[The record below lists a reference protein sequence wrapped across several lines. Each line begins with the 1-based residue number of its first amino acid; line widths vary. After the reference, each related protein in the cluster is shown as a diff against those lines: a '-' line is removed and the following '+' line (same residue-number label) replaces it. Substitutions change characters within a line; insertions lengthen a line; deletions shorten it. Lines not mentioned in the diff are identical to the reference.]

1 MRIVRGVREKR
12 SLVRAWLSRWPFLLA
27 CALLGA
33 LLTGV
38 ILMARPPLYVAQVEV
53 TIDPFRYDLA
63 VQELAGRLIVNP
75 ALAAEA
81 RAVLAERHPADLSG
95 AAGGGEPFEFA
106 AAGRGTLRVVGR
118 ASSADRAAEIAA
130 HGGQALVQALQSMRG
145 WRVLQVFLR
154 QEVFARAQGAAEP
167 TSSMAPYLLTLLDA
181 GFLTYDPAIPIQ
193 QPAAPLFSYDMAD
206 VLVALQRSDD
216 HLSAQINALFAARSR
231 ESDAAERQTID
242 QELASLT
249 TRREKLRQVLLVF
262 YRRQE
267 EWSIPREPDV
277 MTRSAAGPALQE
289 PVAVPRGVFLG
300 IGAAAG
306 LFLGAVLAYF
316 DETDHLVERLREV
329 FGYRELIWNLVLRDL
344 KARYKSSV
352 LGYLWSLVNPLLMM
366 GVFTVLFKYL
376 LKSPIPNFPVFII
389 VGLLPWNFC
398 TTAVSGAV
406 VSITGQSA
414 LIKKVYFPREAIPI
428 ALVIANL
435 INFLLALPAMIAI
448 MLVLNAHL
456 QPVALL
462 FPAIVLIQTIFLL
475 GLALFLS
482 SLNVFFRDTQVIMDV
497 LLLAWFFLTPVFY
510 RLGDVVPQYARL
522 VRWLNPMASLIDF
535 YRDIFYLGGM
545 PGLDALVRTL
555 VTALLVLLVGYLFF
569 LRLSPRFGEEV

>member
-12 SLVRAWLSRWPFLLA
+12 SFIRAVLSRWPFLLV

-33 LLTGV
+33 LLAGV
-38 ILMARPPLYVAQVEV
+38 ILVARPPLYTAQVVV

-63 VQELAGRLIVNP
+63 IQEQAGRLIVSP
-75 ALAAEA
+75 ALVEET
-81 RAVLAERHPADLSG
+81 LALLSERHPADLF
-95 AAGGGEPFEFA
+95 AATGVGEPLEFA
-106 AAGRGTLRVVGR
+106 AAGWDTLRVVGK
-118 ASSADRAAEIAA
+118 ATSSDRAAEIAD
-130 HGGQALVQALQSMRG
+130 HGGQALVQTLQSMRG

-167 TSSMAPYLLTLLDA
+167 TSPMAPYLLALLDA
-181 GFLTYDPAIPIQ
+181 GFLAYDPAIPIQ
-193 QPAAPLFSYDMAD
+193 RPAAPLFSYDMAD
-206 VLVALQRSDD
+206 ILVALQRSDD
-216 HLSAQINALFAARSR
+216 HLSAQVNALFAARSR
-231 ESDAAERQTID
+231 ATDAARRQAVD

-249 TRREKLRQVLLVF
+249 ARREKLRQVLLVF
-262 YRRQE
+262 YRQQE
-267 EWSIPREPDV
+267 EWSVPRDPGAA
-277 MTRSAAGPALQE
+277 TRSEASPALPE
-289 PVAVPRGVFLG
+289 PAAAPRGLFLG

-306 LFLGAVLAYF
+306 LVIGAALAYF
-316 DETDHLVERLREV
+316 DETDHLVGRLREV
-329 FGYRELIWNLVLRDL
+329 FSYRELIWNLVLRDL
-344 KARYKSSV
+344 KARYKNSV

-366 GVFTVLFKYL
+366 GVFTVLFKFL

-448 MLVLNAHL
+448 MLVLNAHF
-456 QPVALL
+456 QPVVLL
-462 FPAIVLIQTIFLL
+462 FPLIVLIQTIFLL

-545 PGLDALVRTL
+545 PGLDALARTL
-555 VTALLVLLVGYLFF
+555 ITALAVLLVGYLFF
-569 LRLSPRFGEEV
+569 IRLSPRFGEEI